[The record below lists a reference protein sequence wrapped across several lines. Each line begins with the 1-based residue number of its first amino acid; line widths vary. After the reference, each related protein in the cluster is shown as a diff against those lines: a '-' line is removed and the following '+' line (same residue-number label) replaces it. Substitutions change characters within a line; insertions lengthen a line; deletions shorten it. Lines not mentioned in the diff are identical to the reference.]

1 MRTIIYILQI
11 TVALGLLNVWL
22 LRFNQRTAYRGGN
35 ASSMPE
41 EFVAYGLPSWFA
53 YLIGILKIGSALA
66 LIVGIWLPV
75 LVLPAA
81 GLISVLMVGALAM
94 HIKIHDP
101 LKKSLPALGML
112 ALSLAI
118 CWSVIR

>member
-35 ASSMPE
+35 ASSMRE
-41 EFVAYGLPSWFA
+41 EFAAYGLPEWFA

-81 GLISVLMVGALAM
+81 GLISVLMVGALSM